1 MRTKRLP
8 RNVWAYIE
16 ELRKKADPKDF
27 ELFDDNIDSVLYHIE
42 LPDWFNKG
50 NVINDLPREKKRLLV
65 KALEDIVYG
74 VEDAD
79 AKEVQDIKRRA
90 GLSNS

>member
-1 MRTKRLP
+1 MRAKRLP
-8 RNVWAYIE
+8 RDVWAYIE

-42 LPDWFNKG
+42 LPDWFNKR

-65 KALEDIVYG
+65 KALENIVYG
-74 VEDAD
+74 TEDTVD
-79 AKEVQDIKRRA
+79 KEVSDIKRRA
-90 GLSNS
+90 GLSKS